1 MKNKKIKIVSLVLC
15 ILLCVSSISF
25 FSASATEQTYKL
37 LFVADESSYNTF
49 LNELANPMVI
59 VDKSRL
65 DYYISSGIDVSNSIV
80 ADFDLFDY
88 TLITDVAEISL
99 NNYKAIVLPIDDDET
114 EAIARSAYN
123 QGILVYLYG
132 QLTINDY
139 KEALSLNQFTL
150 SADIY
155 NSYEVKCDT
164 VEQGFDVTFE
174 NTEIYNVICYSSNT
188 LLCKFGN
195 SAKEVNYLVA
205 ALNNCIETRNVG
217 RTRATIVKSEF
228 DFTTY
233 WGTNNQY
240 ASHLDYTLYREM
252 DESDDVYDY
261 FGVKTRTWVDT
272 NGAEVSGIMT
282 KYDIPFTR
290 DDLLETGPDSQNS
303 IGTLS
308 VSVGFGNDGL
318 TGSIGFTVDLS
329 DQRPRIERTE
339 DYTNDTVE
347 WVMTPRIL
355 FPKSIN
361 DANLFCAATWASTG
375 KYAGINVSYQG
386 VVNIGSGGQYQISSG
401 YTEIPIRFSYSD

>member
-205 ALNNCIETRNVG
+205 ALNNCIETSNVG

-308 VSVGFGNDGL
+308 VSVGFGNDG
-318 TGSIGFTVDLS
+318 
-329 DQRPRIERTE
+329 
-339 DYTNDTVE
+339 
-347 WVMTPRIL
+347 
-355 FPKSIN
+355 
-361 DANLFCAATWASTG
+361 
-375 KYAGINVSYQG
+375 
-386 VVNIGSGGQYQISSG
+386 
-401 YTEIPIRFSYSD
+401 